1 LEQKLNEQRAAELAQ
16 TVCRWSERQNDILA
30 LALAGS
36 WARGEPRSDSD
47 LDLIVLCESP
57 KRYRGLDAKA
67 VFEERIVK
75 QSFEQYGNLFSHRIH
90 LEDGAEIELGFAA
103 KAWACVQPLD
113 PGSLQVVSGGFK
125 PLADPAGLLSC
136 FLQAIKKAA
145 F

>member
-16 TVCRWSERQNDILA
+16 TVCRWTERQNDILA

-57 KRYRGLDAKA
+57 ELYRTLDAKS
-67 VFEERIVK
+67 VLEERIVK
-75 QSFEQYGNLFSHRIH
+75 QGLEQYGNLFSHRIH
-90 LEDGAEIELGFAA
+90 LADGAEVELGFAA
-103 KAWACVQPLD
+103 KTWVDDAESV
-113 PGSLQVVSGGFK
+113 QVVCGGFK
-125 PLADPAGLLSC
+125 PLADKAGLIAGL
-136 FLQAIKKAA
+136 LQAIKKAA